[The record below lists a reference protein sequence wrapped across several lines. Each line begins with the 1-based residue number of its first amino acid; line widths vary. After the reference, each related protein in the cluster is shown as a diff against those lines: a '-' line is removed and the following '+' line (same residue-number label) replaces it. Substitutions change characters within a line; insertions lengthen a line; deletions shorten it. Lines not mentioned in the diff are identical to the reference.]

1 MGVDVTGD
9 DWHTGGMNTDER
21 REIGA
26 RVLIARRAA
35 GMDKEPAAREARVSS
50 ITWTRVEEGEAVRDT
65 SLAKVLRVVG
75 LSIQPEATVP
85 VTVGELSDDDLLAE
99 LTYRLKRYA
108 PVGGKVVIP
117 KTPQRQEAS
126 LKRQRAPRQ

>member
-1 MGVDVTGD
+1 MLCL
-9 DWHTGGMNTDER
+9 MNTDER

-26 RVLIARRAA
+26 RVLTARRAA
-35 GMDKEPAAREARVSS
+35 GMDKEPAAREAHVSS
-50 ITWTRVEEGEAVRDT
+50 ITWTHVEEGKPVRDT

-75 LSIQPEATVP
+75 LGVQPEAAVP

-108 PVGGKVVIP
+108 PVEVIEP
-117 KTPQRQEAS
+117 TAETVTE
-126 LKRQRAPRQ
+126 LKRAAGLRRSRAPRRQG